1 MNNKHPKT
9 VVNSW
14 NEWDPLNHVIVG
26 RAEGT
31 MISAPEPGMMN
42 DFPDAGVK
50 LGEWGLLPGDL
61 TQQAIG
67 QLDTF
72 AAMLEKRGIRVD
84 HPTPLDFNQKVE
96 TPDWKQDSMFGCM
109 PPRDVLM
116 VVGNEI
122 LEATMGQRARWYEY
136 LCYRPLLEQYFKDD
150 PNFLWET
157 APKPRLTDESYV
169 KDYWNNYFNVWTK
182 EEKMKR
188 MEALKFQLTEKE
200 PIFDAADIIRF
211 GKDLFMQRSAI
222 TNAAGVEWLKRHFE
236 WKGFRVHE
244 VTFGGYPQ
252 PWHIDCTVF
261 APREGMIVQNP
272 DWMPLTPEFHELF
285 RINGWEIVMAEPPSR
300 EKSHPYSFCSPYL
313 ANNTFSVDPKTICV
327 EAGEVRLLEQLDE
340 LGFEV
345 IPVEF
350 FEVSPFGGGL
360 HCATVDVNREGDCKD
375 YFPKQIKGF

>member
-1 MNNKHPKT
+1 MNNMNAKA

-14 NEWDPLNHVIVG
+14 NEWDPLKHVIVG
-26 RAEGT
+26 RADET
-31 MISAPEPGMMN
+31 IMPAPEPGMMN
-42 DFPDAGVK
+42 EFPDAGVK
-50 LGEWGLLPGDL
+50 HGEWGPLPEDL

-67 QLDTF
+67 QIDVF
-72 AAMLEKRGIRVD
+72 AEMLKKRGIRVD
-84 HPTPLDFNQKVE
+84 RPTPLDFSQKVE

-116 VVGNEI
+116 VIGNEI

-150 PNFLWET
+150 PDFLWET

-169 KDYWNNYFNVWTK
+169 KDYWANYFNVWTHD
-182 EEKMKR
+182 EKIKR
-188 MEALKFQLTEKE
+188 MESLKFHLTEKE

-222 TNAAGVEWLKRHFE
+222 TNGAGVEWLKRHYE
-236 WKGFRVHE
+236 SKGFRVHE
-244 VTFGGYPQ
+244 VAFGGYPQ
-252 PWHIDCTVF
+252 PWHIDATVF
-261 APREGMIVQNP
+261 APCEGMIVQNP
-272 DWMPLTPEFHELF
+272 AWMPRTPGFHELF
-285 RINGWEIVMAEPPSR
+285 KINGWEIVMAEPPYR
-300 EKSHPYSFCSPYL
+300 KKSHPYSFCSPHL
-313 ANNTFSVDPKTICV
+313 AYNTFSLDPKTICV
-327 EAGEVRLLEQLDE
+327 EAGEVRVLEQLDK

-360 HCATVDVNREGDCKD
+360 HCATVDVNREGECED

>member
-1 MNNKHPKT
+1 MNNMTDKT

-14 NEWDPLNHVIVG
+14 NEWDPFKHVIVG
-26 RAEGT
+26 RADGT
-31 MISAPEPGMMN
+31 IMPAPDPGMMN
-42 DFPDAGVK
+42 EFPDAGVK
-50 LGEWGLLPGDL
+50 PGEWGSLPEDL

-67 QLDTF
+67 QLDAF
-72 AAMLEKRGIRVD
+72 AEMLEKRGIRVD
-84 HPTPLDFNQKVE
+84 RPTLLDFSQKVE
-96 TPDWKQDSMFGCM
+96 TPDWKQDSMLGCM

-116 VVGNEI
+116 VIGKEI

-169 KDYWNNYFNVWTK
+169 KDYWDNYFNVWTHD
-182 EEKMKR
+182 EKIKR
-188 MEALKFQLTEKE
+188 MEALKFHLTEKE
-200 PIFDAADIIRF
+200 PVFDAADIIRF

-222 TNAAGVEWLKRHFE
+222 TNAAGVEWLKRHYE
-236 WKGFRVHE
+236 SKGFRVHE
-244 VTFGGYPQ
+244 VAFGGYPQ
-252 PWHIDCTVF
+252 PWHIDATVF
-261 APREGMIVQNP
+261 APREGTIVQNSV
-272 DWMPLTPEFHELF
+272 WMPRTPEFHELF
-285 RINGWEIVMAEPPSR
+285 KINGWEIVMAEPPSR
-300 EKSHPYSFCSPYL
+300 EKSHPYSYCSPHL
-313 ANNTFSVDPKTICV
+313 ANNTFSLDPKTICV
-327 EAGEVRLLEQLDE
+327 EAGEVRLLEQLDKI
-340 LGFEV
+340 GFEV